1 MMLQIPIAYIA
12 DAHRSLYSAISAYM
26 ISTLARILAGL
37 CPENYATQTNLYA
50 ILTTVANESPK
61 RYILEY

>member
-12 DAHRSLYSAISAYM
+12 DVHRSLYSAISACM
-26 ISTLARILAGL
+26 ITFLVRILAGL
-37 CPENYATQTNLYA
+37 CPENYAAQTNLYA